1 MGRTLSDDRDV
12 PWIAAMGRGG
22 QRVFIVPSADL
33 VVITTSGL
41 YASPVQG
48 QAALDMLYSVV
59 FPALRN

>member
-1 MGRTLSDDRDV
+1 VDCRHGARR
-12 PWIAAMGRGG
+12 